1 MAKESLIDTLIG
13 TMIRINE
20 KNYRISDRVLRFG
33 REWQYTL
40 SHETTDGSYESMRI
54 GEDFLLEVLRD
65 TTINKITIQLNKSS
79 SNSSKSSHYKVKQ
92 RKLPK

>member
-54 GEDFLLEVLRD
+54 GEESLSSVLSH
-65 TTINKITIQLNKSS
+65 NP
-79 SNSSKSSHYKVKQ
+79 SNQ
-92 RKLPK
+92 T